1 MTYSP
6 TAFSH
11 LRVDGLSKS
20 FPDRRVFTNISFS
33 VPHHDRVGI
42 IGENGSGKTTLL
54 RVLAGELTPDA
65 GTVDTFTSSGGTLHI
80 GLLHQEPQFPA
91 TMRIT
96 EVLEASV
103 ARLREVEAEV
113 DAAAQAL
120 AASPD
125 QRVVDRYTVALE
137 AAELLGVWDTTTRIE
152 STMAGLGLSELN
164 RAKTIQ
170 QLSGGQRAR
179 LAMASLLLRTPDVLL
194 LDEPTNHLDD
204 RALEY
209 LTRVISTW
217 HGPVVIVSH
226 DRAFLDDSVVSILD
240 LDPAPRPQAADTS
253 DDALLSIGV
262 TRFTGT
268 YTDYVQD
275 QRDARQRWQNQYDQE
290 QSELRRLR
298 AAVDENQAVGH
309 SDWKPRTE
317 SRIAQKYYADRNAK
331 VVARRVNDAR
341 SRLQDLEQRQII
353 KPPQPLT
360 FHGLNAAGQPVDLD
374 RETAEALVSVHDAE
388 VQGRLAPVS
397 ITIRSREK
405 LLITGANGVG
415 KTTLLQLLAGHQQP
429 TGGNVQRAAD
439 LQVGFL
445 AQETEWKD
453 LTELTA
459 RSLYEQAVGAERA
472 VEVPLD
478 TFGLLHPRDE
488 HRLVSTL
495 SVGQQRRLGLSVL
508 LASPPEMLILDE
520 PTNHLALS
528 LVTELESSIQQY
540 PGAVVIASHDRWLR
554 DRWQGSHVHLENKP
568 ANWR

>member
-1 MTYSP
+1 MTHSS

-65 GTVDTFTSSGGTLHI
+65 GTVDTFTNSGGQLHI
-80 GLLHQEPQFPA
+80 GLLHQEPQFPV

-96 EVLEASV
+96 EVLETSV
-103 ARLREVEAEV
+103 ARLRAVEAEV

-120 AASPD
+120 AARPD
-125 QRVVDRYTVALE
+125 QASVDRYTVALE
-137 AAELLGVWDTTTRIE
+137 AAERLGVWDTASRIE
-152 STMAGLGLSELN
+152 STMAGLGLGELD
-164 RAKTIQ
+164 RGKTIQ

-209 LTRVISTW
+209 LVRVISTW

-226 DRAFLDDSVVSILD
+226 DRAFLDNTVVSILD
-240 LDPAPRPQAADTS
+240 LDPAPRPLTDDTS
-253 DDALLSIGV
+253 DDALHSSGV

-275 QRDARQRWQNQYDQE
+275 QHDARQRWQHQYDQE
-290 QSELRRLR
+290 QAELRRLR
-298 AAVDENQAVGH
+298 AAVDDNQVVGH

-317 SRIAQKYYADRNAK
+317 SRIAQKYYADLNAK

-341 SRLQDLEQRQII
+341 SRLHALEQRQII

-360 FHGLNAAGQPVDLD
+360 FHGLNAADQPVDMN
-374 RETAEALVSVHDAE
+374 RETAEALVRVHDAE
-388 VQGRLAPVS
+388 VDGRLAPVS
-397 ITIRSREK
+397 ITIRSRDK

-415 KTTLLQLLAGHQQP
+415 KTTLLELIAGHQQP
-429 TGGNVQRAAD
+429 TGGNVQRASD

-445 AQETEWKD
+445 TQETGWEG
-453 LTELTA
+453 LTDLTA
-459 RSLYEQAVGAERA
+459 RAIYEQSVGAERA
-472 VEVPLD
+472 VEIPLS

-488 HRLVSTL
+488 NRQVSTL
-495 SVGQQRRLGLSVL
+495 STGQQRRLGLAVL
-508 LASPPEMLILDE
+508 LANPPEVLLLDE

-528 LVTELESSIQQY
+528 LVNELEASIQQY

-554 DRWQGSHVHLENKP
+554 GRWQGRHVHLGSESSD
-568 ANWR
+568 RS